1 MTDDEGYLLAQYFS
15 RIQKLWLIL
24 KFGIKFVFVTLL
36 AAKNK
41 NVLFSNGQFAVKCE
55 KSHLLTAPKSTL
67 ISNS

>member
-41 NVLFSNGQFAVKCE
+41 MSSSQ
-55 KSHLLTAPKSTL
+55 TANLPLSVTKV
-67 ISNS
+67 IC